1 MIRKMIC
8 DKTMNLPENL
18 VLNDEKL
25 KQYFCK
31 DSLKTNTIDKKFIT
45 KTP

>member
-1 MIRKMIC
+1 MLHKMIC
-8 DKTMNLPENL
+8 DRTVNLENL
-18 VLNDEKL
+18 FLNDEKL

-31 DSLKTNTIDKKFIT
+31 DSLKTKTIDKKFIA